1 MDENG
6 YKFENLGDIDKF
18 YTTIRWNNQYSHMST
33 LPSHLQREVESHK
46 SLLERYGTYANKNS
60 SPDGESKELA
70 LQITSKDITE
80 TSQALV
86 EKREQDVDASSFVDK
101 IFQPESTGHFIVDRY
116 EKLLS
121 QKPEWH
127 APWKLSRV
135 INGHL
140 GWVRCAAIDPVDNEW
155 FVTGSNDTTMK
166 VWDLASGKLKVTLT
180 GHVMTVRDIAVS
192 DRHPYLFS
200 VSEDKTVKC
209 WDLEKNQ
216 IIRDYHGHLSG
227 VRTVSIH
234 PTLDLIATAGRDSVV
249 KLWDIR
255 TRVPVITLVG
265 HKGPINQVECA
276 PVDPQIVSSSTDAT
290 VRLWDIVAGKAM
302 KVLTHH
308 KRSVRAIALHP
319 NEFSMASACTDDIR
333 SWGLA
338 DGSLLTNFESE
349 KTGIINTLSINQ
361 DDVLFAGGDDG
372 MLSFYDYKSGHK
384 YQSLATREMIG
395 SLESERGVLCSTF
408 DKTGLRLITGETDKS
423 IKIWKQD
430 ETASRESEP
439 GLAWNPNLRT
449 RRF

>member
-6 YKFENLGDIDKF
+6 YKFENLGDIDDF
-18 YTTIRWNNQYSHMST
+18 YSRIRWNNQFSYMDS
-33 LPSHLQREVESHK
+33 LPPHLRREVEGQKH
-46 SLLERYGTYANKNS
+46 LLERYDAYANKIPFS
-60 SPDGESKELA
+60 DKESRDVA
-70 LQITSKDITE
+70 SQRMHGDMPGTSH
-80 TSQALV
+80 ALV
-86 EKREQDVDASSFVDK
+86 SKKDQDAHTSTFVSE
-101 IFQPESTGHFIVDRY
+101 IFQPEIAGEFIVNRY

-127 APWKLSRV
+127 APWKLLRV

-166 VWDLASGKLKVTLT
+166 VWDLATGKLKTTLA

-209 WDLEKNQ
+209 WDLEKNH
-216 IIRDYHGHLSG
+216 IIRDYYGHLSG

-255 TRVPVITLVG
+255 TRMPVITLVG
-265 HKGPINQVECA
+265 HKGPINQVQCT

-308 KRSVRAIALHP
+308 KRSVRATALHP
-319 NEFSMASACTDDIR
+319 KEFSLASACTDDIR
-333 SWGLA
+333 SWGIA

-372 MLSFYDYKSGHK
+372 TLSFYDYKSGHK
-384 YQSLATREMIG
+384 YQSLATREMVG
-395 SLESERGVLCSTF
+395 SLESERSVLCSTF
-408 DKTGLRLITGETDKS
+408 DKTGLRLITGEADKS

-430 ETASRESEP
+430 ETATRESDP
-439 GLAWNPNLRT
+439 GLVWNPNIRT
-449 RRF
+449 KRF

>member
-1 MDENG
+1 MDESA
-6 YKFENLGDIDKF
+6 YKFENLGDIDEF
-18 YTTIRWNNQYSHMST
+18 YTRIRWNNQFSYMAT
-33 LPSHLQREVESHK
+33 LPSHLQKEVEGQK
-46 SLLERYGTYANKNS
+46 SLLERYGEYANKS
-60 SPDGESKELA
+60 SFPD
-70 LQITSKDITE
+70 TE
-80 TSQALV
+80 HNKVTPQRFAGNMPEISQALV
-86 EKREQDVDASSFVDK
+86 SKTDQDAGESSFVNE
-101 IFQPESTGHFIVDRY
+101 IFQPDVAGKFMVTRY
-116 EKLLS
+116 EKQLS

-166 VWDLASGKLKVTLT
+166 VWDLATGKLKTTLA

-192 DRHPYLFS
+192 ERHPYLFS

-216 IIRDYHGHLSG
+216 IIRDYYGHLSG

-265 HKGPINQVECA
+265 HKGPINQVQCT
-276 PVDPQIVSSSTDAT
+276 PVDPQIISSSTDAT
-290 VRLWDIVAGKAM
+290 VRLWDVVAGKAM

-308 KRSVRAIALHP
+308 KRSVRATALHP
-319 NEFSMASACTDDIR
+319 KEFSVASACTDDIR

-338 DGSLLTNFESE
+338 DRSLLTNFESE

-361 DDVLFAGGDDG
+361 DDVLFSGGDDG
-372 MLSFYDYKSGHK
+372 VLSFYDYKSGHK
-384 YQSLATREMIG
+384 YQSLATKEMVG
-395 SLESERGVLCSTF
+395 SLDSERGILCSTF

-430 ETASRESEP
+430 ETATKESEP
-439 GLAWNPNLRT
+439 GLAWNPNLKAK
-449 RRF
+449 RF

>member
-1 MDENG
+1 MDRNG
-6 YKFENLGDIDKF
+6 YKFENLGDIDDF
-18 YTTIRWNNQYSHMST
+18 YSRIRWNNQFSYMDS
-33 LPSHLQREVESHK
+33 LPPHLRREAEGQKH
-46 SLLERYGTYANKNS
+46 LLERYDAYANKIS
-60 SPDGESKELA
+60 FSDKESRDVASQRMHEDMPG
-70 LQITSKDITE
+70 TSH
-80 TSQALV
+80 ALV
-86 EKREQDVDASSFVDK
+86 SKKDQDAHTSTFVSE
-101 IFQPESTGHFIVDRY
+101 IFQPEIAGEFIVNRY

-127 APWKLSRV
+127 APWKLLRV

-166 VWDLASGKLKVTLT
+166 VWDLATGKLKTTLA

-209 WDLEKNQ
+209 WDLEKNH
-216 IIRDYHGHLSG
+216 IIRDYYGHLSG

-255 TRVPVITLVG
+255 TRMPVITLVG
-265 HKGPINQVECA
+265 HKGPINQVQCT

-308 KRSVRAIALHP
+308 KRSVRATALHP
-319 NEFSMASACTDDIR
+319 KEFSVASACTDDIR
-333 SWGLA
+333 SWGIA

-372 MLSFYDYKSGHK
+372 TLSFYDYKSGHK
-384 YQSLATREMIG
+384 YQSLATREMVG
-395 SLESERGVLCSTF
+395 SLESERSVLCSTF
-408 DKTGLRLITGETDKS
+408 DKTGLRLITGEADKS

-430 ETASRESEP
+430 ETATRESDP
-439 GLAWNPNLRT
+439 GLVWNPNIRT
-449 RRF
+449 KRF